1 MKGRT
6 LEMTKTYIFL
16 NKRHKKPQKQNHKK
30 TPKNLLEGT
39 TEGFSSRFNKKT
51 GSNQVYP
58 NQNMISE
65 IIVKY
70 LDDEYC

>member
-6 LEMTKTYIFL
+6 LEMTNIYMLI
-16 NKRHKKPQKQNHKK
+16 NKRHKKTPKQKHK
-30 TPKNLLEGT
+30 TPPKNLLEGT

-65 IIVKY
+65 VTVRY
-70 LDDEYC
+70 LDD